1 MTELEQ
7 KVVDEALKKCFDPEI
22 PVNIWELGLIYN
34 VDVDDARM
42 VTIEMTLTA
51 PACPV
56 AGEMPIWVENAVG
69 TVPGVSG
76 VKVNMV
82 FEPPW
87 DQSRMSDEARVA
99 LDMW

>member
-34 VDVDDARM
+34 VAVSPEGAAH
-42 VTIEMTLTA
+42 VQMTLTA

-56 AGEMPIWVENAVG
+56 AGTLPGEVEAKVKA
-69 TVPGVSG
+69 VPGVTEA
-76 VKVNMV
+76 KVELV
-82 FEPPW
+82 WDPPW
-87 DQSRMSDEARVA
+87 NADMMSRVARVM
-99 LDMW
+99 LGM